1 MRSAMELARAGFLRE
16 RQGNARRQRCGG
28 LPPPWSTTTI
38 RVGTDCSGLDAPIWA
53 LRQLG
58 IPHAHAFSCDCWRPA
73 RSIIALNSQP
83 AGPLFSDMIGR
94 PLDAV
99 PQHDVYVCGFPCQPF
114 STLNNHSSFFRA
126 AKAKPLKALVKTVLA
141 RSPSLVV
148 LENVPGIMRKKAG
161 LQRVLRRMHAHCFF
175 LITLDPQMF
184 GMPVRRP
191 RVYMLGVRWDA
202 RAMAT
207 STAMTELLQC
217 MLAAITRSVTARA
230 TDFLLPSTHSLV
242 RQSLE
247 KSQQARRQAKS
258 TGRRWL
264 HRHAVARAAVQ
275 RHAPVRRL
283 VPAPSVPGS
292 LRMCSQREQDAWRL
306 ATERWGNR
314 DFAVDLSQN
323 ADRVRGSVD
332 GTCPTVTPGGQLF
345 IQSLGR
351 KITATEKLL
360 LQAFPLHKMK
370 KPQTISEHSLS
381 KLAGNSMN
389 LHCIGAA
396 LLLGMGLLDLT
407 AASSAVAGQESRGPG
422 LVLVCAPPKGGL
434 SPPMGEGSQPPKQP
448 VRKRPAAN
456 GGTANTRPCR
466 GSGLAQLF

>member
-1 MRSAMELARAGFLRE
+1 MWVPLPAVQHIEQSFILLPRGKSEATEGIGKDSPRPVTFTCRPGERAWHHAEESGSAASSA
-16 RQGNARRQRCGG
+16 
-28 LPPPWSTTTI
+28 
-38 RVGTDCSGLDAPIWA
+38 
-53 LRQLG
+53 
-58 IPHAHAFSCDCWRPA
+58 AHAC
-73 RSIIALNSQP
+73 AL
-83 AGPLFSDMIGR
+83 
-94 PLDAV
+94 
-99 PQHDVYVCGFPCQPF
+99 
-114 STLNNHSSFFRA
+114 
-126 AKAKPLKALVKTVLA
+126 
-141 RSPSLVV
+141 
-148 LENVPGIMRKKAG
+148 
-161 LQRVLRRMHAHCFF
+161 FF

-345 IQSLGR
+345 FQSLGR

-434 SPPMGEGSQPPKQP
+434 
-448 VRKRPAAN
+448 
-456 GGTANTRPCR
+456 
-466 GSGLAQLF
+466 